1 MKINWKLICK
11 VCSASKISM
20 TLVTKFRVQW
30 WHFCYTIPY
39 YQVQQLHHWKASR
52 GGQILQL
59 DLLFPGSIQV
69 RIKNVYLKTL
79 QVNLFR
85 QINRTVTEDEKI
97 ILYSPEYLKWGNKY
111 IAKLK
116 DDMWDNN
123 ETFHLE
129 IVYSIKI

>member
-1 MKINWKLICK
+1 MIRKI
-11 VCSASKISM
+11 CSASRISR
-20 TLVTKFRVQW
+20 TLVTKSPCQW
-30 WHFCYTIPY
+30 WHFCNAILC
-39 YQVQQLHHWKASR
+39 YQVQQLHHRKAAR

-59 DLLFPGSIQV
+59 DLLFSSSIQV